1 MYIVIVSST
10 RRVHMAYV
18 DSDSTSYLLY
28 NLPFGRWG
36 NVTFQCH
43 LHLFASVTSMVWL
56 VSHTVQWHRVLLT
69 WSLDDPG
76 AYISDLPSCHGSRQ
90 SPCYFLVMVNFILT
104 QVRVIWNKQLLGDAK
119 IILEGQDNLWTGLN
133 MHFGYENSC
142 IFWGGVLLVSL
153 WGAGTSKPATQHL
166 LPCLIITV
174 YFFEHC
180 HGMFPMWTMLD
191 FE

>member
-1 MYIVIVSST
+1 MLRKYVKEPMFQRSYKRFTSWSCRP

-18 DSDSTSYLLY
+18 DSNSTSYLLY

-133 MHFGYENSC
+133 IHFGYENSC
-142 IFWGGVLLVSL
+142 NFFWGGSY
-153 WGAGTSKPATQHL
+153 W
-166 LPCLIITV
+166 
-174 YFFEHC
+174 
-180 HGMFPMWTMLD
+180 
-191 FE
+191 